1 MIFQVIDRK
10 VRELQIESEILPL
23 ATSAQHI
30 KDQNFKAIIISG
42 GPNSVYDVDAPKYD
56 PDIFKLGLP
65 ILGKQNS
72 FMLKHS
78 INFSFLGICYGLQ
91 MINKEFGGTVHKK
104 DIREDGQMNIQIDP
118 TCPLFK

>member
-1 MIFQVIDRK
+1 M
-10 VRELQIESEILPL
+10 
-23 ATSAQHI
+23 
-30 KDQNFKAIIISG
+30 
-42 GPNSVYDVDAPKYD
+42 YDVDAPKYD

-72 FMLKHS
+72 FTMKQS